1 MSDRTAI
8 RPTTRSSAEHAPRKG
23 AGARTAKKYVREDE
37 GFFPPDSVARK
48 VWSYPTSAL
57 LGFIRAVTI
66 EHLDPDLAASV
77 DASGQ
82 VLQRPG
88 LRYDRT
94 VQYFATVLFGDARTV
109 IRSSDVLMKIH
120 ARAHGHNPVTGGTF
134 DSNRPSSQ
142 LWIHMTAW
150 HSILYVYEKFGPGPL
165 SDAEEERYWS
175 ECAIAAQFQPIEP
188 ESVPRSRADVRA
200 YFEAWR
206 PHLAASEA
214 AQYNVAFIL
223 DGMRT
228 IFTSLPAGMRAV
240 SAPVIRA
247 GVVATYPRWMRPMMG
262 VRQSR
267 MVDSSV
273 TALLRLA
280 MARLA
285 RDPVGQA
292 KFLHAISPHGGPVL
306 SPHLRGEQPES
317 SRVWTAAEAREAFG
331 DPRPPLLQYSDLLR
345 AREGAGSSGG
355 DSASSTVSGPASG
368 TSVRPYTRGHLDPLL
383 EFATPRAE
391 G

>member
-1 MSDRTAI
+1 MSTRTTK
-8 RPTTRSSAEHAPRKG
+8 R
-23 AGARTAKKYVREDE
+23 YVREDE
-37 GFFPPDSVARK
+37 GFFPPDSVARR

-94 VQYFATVLFGDARTV
+94 VQYFATVLYGDARTV
-109 IRSSDVLMKIH
+109 IKSSDVLMKIH
-120 ARAHGHNPVTGGTF
+120 SRARGHNPVTGSTY
-134 DSNRPSSQ
+134 DANRPSSQ

-165 SDAEEERYWS
+165 PASEEERYWR

-188 ESVPRSRADVRA
+188 ADIPATRAEVRA
-200 YFEAWR
+200 YFESWR

-214 AQYNVAFIL
+214 AQYNVDFIL

-228 IFTSLPAGMRAV
+228 IFTTLPGALRAV

-247 GVVATYPRWMRPMMG
+247 GVIATYPRWMRPMMG

-267 MVDSSV
+267 LVDRGV
-273 TALLRLA
+273 TSLLRIA

-285 RDPVGQA
+285 RNPEGQA
-292 KFLHAISPHGGPVL
+292 RFLHAISPHGGPVL
-306 SPHLRGEQPES
+306 SPHLRGEPALS
-317 SRVWTAAEAREAFG
+317 ARVWTAAEAREAFG
-331 DPRPPLLQYSDLLR
+331 DPRPPLVQYADMLR
-345 AREGAGSSGG
+345 AREA
-355 DSASSTVSGPASG
+355 DAVAEN
-368 TSVRPYTRGHLDPLL
+368 PYTRGHHDPLL
-383 EFATPRAE
+383 EFAAPRAE
-391 G
+391 A